1 MMLVDWKNK
10 CITVK
15 IVYYGPAMSGKT
27 TSLKKLFEK
36 ISPDQS
42 IRSLE
47 TSTGRTLF
55 FDYAPITINQKDW
68 VINAEVWSATGQDYY
83 AETRLTVLSDVD
95 GIIFV
100 ADSQKKYAD
109 ENLRSWRELVAFFGE
124 RFEREIPVVIALNKY
139 DLDDVVSENEL
150 RSILKSDINTVYIK
164 NVAVT
169 GFNVVECFKL
179 ILKKIFH
186 RNIT

>member
-1 MMLVDWKNK
+1 MLVDWKNK
-10 CITVK
+10 RIAVK

-36 ISPDQS
+36 IAPNQS

-55 FDYAPITINQKDW
+55 FDYAPISINQRDW
-68 VINAEVWSATGQDYY
+68 VINVEVWSATGQDYY

-100 ADSQKKYAD
+100 ADSQRKYID
-109 ENLRSWRELVAFFGE
+109 ENLRSWRELESFFGE
-124 RFEREIPVVIALNKY
+124 RFEKEIPVVVALNKY
-139 DLDDVVSENEL
+139 DLEDVVSESEL
-150 RSILKSDINTVYIK
+150 RSILKSDQNTVYIRS
-164 NVAVT
+164 VAVT
-169 GFNVVECFKL
+169 GFNIVESFKTL
-179 ILKKIFH
+179 LQKIFH
-186 RNIT
+186 QNF